1 MRGCGVLRGLGV
13 VVLLLLLGASPP
25 GAAKSQSLTAL
36 EAPAGSITSA
46 PIGWTQFCEDYKGEC
61 GHEERPA
68 QPIDLTAETWSV
80 LQSTN
85 NLVNR
90 TIEPVDDVAHWNMNE
105 KWDYPSDGKGDCEDY
120 ALAKRKVLLDRG
132 YPLSALLLTVV
143 YRQGDREGHAVLMIK
158 TKGGDLILDNR
169 RDVILDWSDTG
180 YTFLKRQSQE
190 NANRWVTLGP
200 GASIPAAVWAKSNPS
215 PKVGLD

>member
-1 MRGCGVLRGLGV
+1 MLRGLSV
-13 VVLLLLLGASPP
+13 AVLLLLLGASPP
-25 GAAKSQSLTAL
+25 GAAEFHSFTAL
-36 EAPAGSITSA
+36 EAPAGSITS
-46 PIGWTQFCEDYKGEC
+46 PPLGWTQFCENYRSEC
-61 GHEERPA
+61 KDEERPA
-68 QPIDLTAETWSV
+68 QMIDLTAETWSV

-90 TIEPVDDVAHWNMNE
+90 TIEPVDDIAHWNVNE
-105 KWDYPSDGKGDCEDY
+105 KWDFPSDGKGDCEDY
-120 ALAKRKVLLDRG
+120 ALAKRKFLLDRG
-132 YPLSALLLTVV
+132 YPLPALLLTVV

-158 TKGGDLILDNR
+158 TKSGDLILDNR

-200 GASIPAAVWAKSNPS
+200 GAASPAAVSAKSNPS